1 MWSHSVYTVMD
12 QAQSLHDSVN
22 YYHLE
27 DWLVRQVKDH
37 FYEPRLQKVKGLPD
51 QWHMDKK
58 LKYNG
63 HGEVLVNG
71 QAVAPD
77 YQTWI
82 PTET

>member
-63 HGEVLVNG
+63 YGEVLVNG